1 MTHRPNTGPEIFLKC
16 LLIFW
21 IVGPLMAGFAEAT
34 KPRGKDLRVTEQAA
48 GFLFLGALGAI
59 AIPALMVAGTKK
71 KPVPNEQPRF
81 NSFKEVEAYL
91 KSKERRD
98 PL

>member
-21 IVGPLMAGFAEAT
+21 IVGPLAAGFTEAT
-34 KPRGKDLRVTEQAA
+34 KPQGKNLKMTEQGA
-48 GFLFLGALGAI
+48 GLLLFGAIGAI

-71 KPVPNEQPRF
+71 KEVARNEPRF
-81 NSFKEVEAYL
+81 SSLQEVETYL
-91 KSKERRD
+91 KSKERKE

>member
-21 IVGPLMAGFAEAT
+21 IVGPLFAGFAEAT
-34 KPRGKDLRVTEQAA
+34 KPRENDSKMAEQAA
-48 GFLFLGALGAI
+48 GLLLFGALGAV

-71 KPVPNEQPRF
+71 KPVLNEQPRF

-91 KSKERRD
+91 KSKEKK
-98 PL
+98 

>member
-34 KPRGKDLRVTEQAA
+34 KPQGKDLRVTDQVA
-48 GFLFLGALGAI
+48 GFLFLGALGAV

-71 KPVPNEQPRF
+71 KEEEEQVDRRF
-81 NSFKEVEAYL
+81 NSLQEVETYL
-91 KSKERRD
+91 KLKEKR
-98 PL
+98 